1 MVTSL
6 AQLPAETNPTDLLG
20 NRNQTQD
27 FRKNP
32 CMSSRHS
39 LLRSYTGAF
48 QIQAD
53 GYKLNIYLFSL
64 LIVRV
69 SNLFKAF
76 KATSDNIL
84 FLKNVTVGKTDITI

>member
-6 AQLPAETNPTDLLG
+6 AQLPAETNPIDLLG

-39 LLRSYTGAF
+39 LLRSYTAAF

-53 GYKLNIYLFSL
+53 GYKLNIF
-64 LIVRV
+64 
-69 SNLFKAF
+69 
-76 KATSDNIL
+76 
-84 FLKNVTVGKTDITI
+84 FLS